1 MVRIVEVR
9 LFKTGRLSGRM
20 PMDWR
25 RWEPGS
31 DPAKIV
37 KEISKY
43 IADSGHAEATLVASD
58 EV

>member
-1 MVRIVEVR
+1 
-9 LFKTGRLSGRM
+9 
-20 PMDWR
+20 MDWR